1 MARENYSLA
10 SFNRGIVD
18 RRGLARV
25 DVKRIALA
33 AEIQKNYKG
42 RVLGSMMLRPGLQYL
57 TSTAGNAAARLLR
70 FIFATHDTALL
81 ELTDSSMRVLIDDEP
96 ITREAVSSAVTNG
109 NFTTDVA
116 GWTDNDEVG
125 AASTWVSP
133 GYLQLLGDGVARA
146 IRDQQVTVAGA
157 DQGVEHALR
166 IVIAQGP
173 VYVRIGSTS
182 GGDEYVTE
190 AAIGT
195 GTHSLAFTPTGNFFI
210 RFFSSLSHRVWVDS
224 CNVEAAGVMTL
235 PTPWTGALL
244 DSVRYEQSADVLF
257 VASEKTVQQRRIER
271 RGERP
276 GGRSWSVVLYAPEDG
291 PFNVQNVGPVTLAPS
306 AITGVITLAASQPT
320 FRDGHIGALFSLTS
334 AGQTVST
341 TSAISGTATNSIRV
355 TGADRAFSVV
365 ISGNNS
371 ASTVDIQRSY
381 DDVTWATVGAP
392 FQWTADVTGTIDDE
406 LTNQIVYYRLI
417 LTTRVAPDNVTMTLR
432 IGTGSVRGVVRIS
445 DVASSISATADVL
458 VDLGGTDPVTNWQ
471 EGQWSDVN
479 GYPSAVRLYEGRLWW
494 IGLNG
499 VWASVSDAYDSFDET
514 VVGDAGP
521 INRTIGAGPVD
532 NARWILA
539 VQRLIFGTDGDEQ
552 SIRSSSIDEPI
563 TPSNFHMKSPSSQG
577 SANVDA
583 VKTDQTGYFVNRSGK
598 RVYEM
603 AFDVKNYDYTSN
615 DATALCPDLGRAGIV
630 RMDVQ
635 RQPDTRVH
643 CVRADG
649 VVMVMTLD
657 TVEEV
662 RFWETVETDGVIED
676 VCVLPALDGDADDQV
691 YYVVRRTIDGATVR
705 YIEKWA
711 QEVDC
716 LGDQQLCMLA
726 DSFVTYTG
734 SPTSVITGL
743 DHLEGEQVVVWADG
757 ADVGTDDTTDPAN
770 WTLIYT
776 VTGGQITLADPAS
789 NVVVGLPYTAQFRS
803 AKLGQAGGAVATP
816 LGQHKR
822 VVTLGLLCAD
832 VHRQGVRY
840 GRAFDQLDS
849 MPGIEEGA
857 PVTAEVRTD
866 YDVDPVVF
874 PGAWSTDERL
884 CLQSQAPRPATI
896 LAATID
902 MHI

>member
-1 MARENYSLA
+1 VARENYSLA

-25 DVKRIALA
+25 DVKRVALA

-57 TSTAGNAAARLLR
+57 TSTASNAAARLLR

-81 ELTDSSMRVLIDDEP
+81 ELTDSVMRVLIDDEP
-96 ITREAVSSAVTNG
+96 IERLAVSSAVTNG
-109 NFTTDVA
+109 DFSVDVS
-116 GWTDNDEVG
+116 GWTDNDEAG
-125 AASTWVSP
+125 ATSSWISP

-146 IRDQQVTVAGA
+146 IRDQQVSVAGA
-157 DQGVEHALR
+157 DQGIEHALR
-166 IVIAQGP
+166 IEIAQGP
-173 VYVRIGSTS
+173 VYLRVGSTS
-182 GGDEYVTE
+182 GGDEYVGET
-190 AAIGT
+190 ALGT

-224 CNVEAAGVMTL
+224 VNVEAAGVMTL
-235 PTPWTGALL
+235 PTPWTAALL
-244 DSVRYEQSADVLF
+244 SSVRYEQSADVLF
-257 VASEKTVQQRRIER
+257 VACETLQQRRIER
-271 RGERP
+271 RGTRP
-276 GGRSWSVVLYAPEDG
+276 GGRSWSIVLYAPEDG
-291 PFNVQNVGPVTLAPS
+291 PFGLQNVSPTTLTPS
-306 AITGVITLAASQPT
+306 ALVGSISLTASQPT
-320 FRDGHIGALFSLTS
+320 FKASHVGALFSLTS

-341 TSAISGTATNSIRV
+341 TAAASGIATNSIRV
-355 TGADRAFSVV
+355 TGIDRTFSVE
-365 ISGNNS
+365 ILGDNTL
-371 ASTVDIQRSY
+371 STVDLQRSY
-381 DDVTWATVGAP
+381 DNVTWATVGAP
-392 FQWTADVTGTIDDE
+392 FQWTADVTGPVDDE
-406 LTNQIVYYRLI
+406 LTNQIVYYRLN
-417 LTTRVAPDNVTMTLR
+417 LTTRIAPDSVTMTLR
-432 IGTGSVRGVVRIS
+432 IGSGSVRGIVRI
-445 DVASSISATADVL
+445 ASITSELIAGADVL
-458 VDLGGTDPVTNWQ
+458 VDLGSIIATDNWQ

-577 SANVDA
+577 SADVDA

-662 RFWETVETDGVIED
+662 RFWETVETLGAVED
-676 VCVLPALDGDADDQV
+676 VCVLPALDGDSDDQV
-691 YYVVRRTIDGATVR
+691 YYVVRRTINGAAVR

-711 QEVDC
+711 QEIDC

-726 DSFVTYTG
+726 DSFVTYSG

-743 DHLEGEQVVVWADG
+743 AHLEGKSVVVWADG

-770 WTLIYT
+770 WTQIYT
-776 VTGGQITLADPAS
+776 VTGGQIALAVAAS

-803 AKLGQAGGAVATP
+803 AKLGLAGGATPTP

-832 VHRQGVRY
+832 VHRQGVQY
-840 GRAFDQLDS
+840 GADFDHLDS

-857 PVTAEVRTD
+857 PVTDEVRTD

-874 PGAWSTDERL
+874 PGKWSTDERL

-902 MHI
+902 MLI